1 MASSKQ
7 EVVLIT
13 GCSTGIGLSTAVMLA
28 KDAEKRFKV
37 YATMR
42 NLGKKEA
49 LETEGKD
56 VLGTTLIIEQ
66 LDVCS
71 EDQIN
76 KVVDDI
82 LAKEGKLDVLGKPV
96 LLSLAHSNKHHC
108 QKRLQA
114 YCWLPRWIADPAPTL
129 CLVRQKDTSMNRACW
144 ASTC

>member
-7 EVVLIT
+7 KVVLIT

-37 YATMR
+37 YASMR

-56 VLGTTLIIEQ
+56 VLGSTLIIEQ

-71 EDQIN
+71 DDQIN
-76 KVVDDI
+76 KVVDGI
-82 LAKEGKLDVLGKPV
+82 LAKEGKLDVLGKLEIMYYYNTTFQQTTLLRVV
-96 LLSLAHSNKHHC
+96 LYEGKHHI
-108 QKRLQA
+108 QTSLRRL
-114 YCWLPRWIADPAPTL
+114 LL
-129 CLVRQKDTSMNRACW
+129 CEGLMRI
-144 ASTC
+144 